1 MENKVSLESVIYF
14 AVKEIEERE
23 YEERPSLKELNN
35 QQETSEFHN
44 EKIEQILKKENKAER
59 IIKFNKSIS
68 KVAVI
73 FFVSFSVLSMT
84 FLTVEAVRDSVA
96 TALIEWK
103 DKFVSV
109 FVLEETEK
117 ENIGEIEFGY
127 ITNEYYLEYSDT
139 ELENLNMFIYTDGK
153 GNYISISVSISDDR
167 FNINMDNENG
177 VIYHNI
183 VIDNSNGIWAENN
196 GYNMLIVARDG
207 MTYSID
213 GYISLNEIIKIFS
226 NINIL

>member
-96 TALIEWK
+96 TAFIEWK

-109 FVLEETEK
+109 FILEETER
-117 ENIGEIEFGY
+117 ENIGEVEFDY
-127 ITNEYYLEYSDT
+127 ITDGYYLEYTDV
-139 ELENLNMFIYTDGK
+139 ELENLKMFVYTDGQ
-153 GNYISISVSISDDR
+153 GNYINISISISDNR
-167 FNINMDNENG
+167 FNVNMDNENG
-177 VIYHNI
+177 IVYHNI
-183 VIDNSNGIWAENN
+183 VIDNANGIWAENH
-196 GYNMLIVARDG
+196 GYNMLTIVKNG
-207 MTYSID
+207 VTYAID
-213 GYISLNEIIKIFS
+213 GYISLNEIINIYSKI
-226 NINIL
+226 IIL